1 MIKGNENKDTKIM
14 KTIKA
19 LSVFVVFFCALQL
32 HAASYKYNLDFY
44 DRWEE
49 LSGDD
54 LLKKGYD
61 FQLKGKLD
69 SAMVCFTIVTNR
81 YHENEGNKETKH
93 LASKAMFCIGY
104 IYMFYFYNYEQAYN
118 YMQQSLELSEK
129 EGFTENLPYIYLN
142 LGNISVIGIQMNYGG
157 NIKDDVMPMYR
168 KAMYYAKKTKY
179 WEAYIII
186 VGNILELAFES
197 STPKKYSNIVH
208 EFLNMPIPD
217 NTPRYKH
224 VKYDCMALEAYI
236 SGNYK
241 KAIELLDESRKNIAP
256 NSSMERC
263 EMRIFR
269 HKGNIFEAMHEYD
282 KAYKELY
289 SAMNMAK
296 KYQVRDGEIEFCSIL
311 YRLCMKMHNK
321 EKAKEWLFM
330 YYQKK
335 DSLTSQS
342 RIGNIDRL
350 KFLNQIGK
358 INKKV
363 VEMSQKRK
371 VEHAALCGLIA
382 VVVSVVCFSIALYR
396 KNRKLQERNH
406 QIYRNSIEA
415 IKREKEAQE
424 QRYAMQKI
432 LDRMLPDEDTTPT
445 EKKQKYQGSSLTD
458 EEKNRLNN
466 ELLIIFDNMD
476 EVCSENFS
484 VNRLAELTGSTYKNV
499 SQVINELHEKS
510 FKQIVSTHRIREAC
524 RRLADKEHYGNL
536 TIEGIAESVGFKS
549 RSSFVQAFKREIG
562 ISPSEY
568 QREAYHD

>member
-1 MIKGNENKDTKIM
+1 MR
-14 KTIKA
+14 TIRA
-19 LSVFVVFFCALQL
+19 LSIFIILLCALQL
-32 HAASYKYNLDFY
+32 HAASYKYNIDFY
-44 DRWEE
+44 DRWNK
-49 LSGDD
+49 LSGDE

-61 FQLKGKLD
+61 FQQNGKLD
-69 SAMVCFTIVTNR
+69 SAMICFNIVTNR
-81 YHENEGNKETKH
+81 HHENEENKESKR
-93 LASKAMFCIGY
+93 LASKAMFSIGY

-129 EGFTENLPYIYLN
+129 EGFTGNLPYLYLN

-157 NIKDDVMPMYR
+157 SINDDVLPMYR
-168 KAMYYAKKTKY
+168 KAMFYAKKTKF

-197 STPKKYSNIVH
+197 SSPKNFSNVVH
-208 EFLNMPIPD
+208 EFLAMPIPE

-224 VKYDCMALEAYI
+224 VKYDCLALKAYI

-241 KAIELLDESRKNIAP
+241 KAIELLDESGKNIVP

-263 EMRIFR
+263 EMRIFK
-269 HKGNIFEAMHEYD
+269 HKGNILEAMHEYD
-282 KAYKELY
+282 KAYKEL
-289 SAMNMAK
+289 SVAMNLAQ
-296 KYQVRDGEIEFCSIL
+296 KYQARDAEIEFCSIL
-311 YRLCMKMHNK
+311 YRLCIKMQDK
-321 EKAKEWLFM
+321 EKAHEWQFM

-371 VEHAALCGLIA
+371 VEHAALCGLFA
-382 VVVSVVCFSIALYR
+382 VVVSVICFSVALYR

-406 QIYRNSIEA
+406 KIYRNSIEA
-415 IKREKEAQE
+415 IEREKVAQE
-424 QRYAMQKI
+424 QRYAMQEL
-432 LDRMLPDEDTTPT
+432 LDRMLPNEKATP
-445 EKKQKYQGSSLTD
+445 EGKKQKYQNSSLTD

-466 ELLIIFDNMD
+466 ELLMIFDNMD

-484 VNRLAELTGSTYKNV
+484 VNRLVELTGSTYKNV

-536 TIEGIAESVGFKS
+536 TIEAIAESVGFKS
-549 RSSFVQAFKREIG
+549 RSSFVQAFKREVG